1 MHRSIVV
8 AALALT
14 LSACPEAT
22 EPATTPDCTCAD
34 DQLCY
39 YTADIEGIVETE
51 GCVDYPVACVGDRSC
66 DCVNDDESEP
76 VCSELGFE
84 QNFDA
89 CRVIGDQPVLYCE
102 ANLG

>member
-1 MHRSIVV
+1 M
-8 AALALT
+8 
-14 LSACPEAT
+14 
-22 EPATTPDCTCAD
+22 
-34 DQLCY
+34 
-39 YTADIEGIVETE
+39 
-51 GCVDYPVACVGDRSC
+51 DYPVACVGDRSC